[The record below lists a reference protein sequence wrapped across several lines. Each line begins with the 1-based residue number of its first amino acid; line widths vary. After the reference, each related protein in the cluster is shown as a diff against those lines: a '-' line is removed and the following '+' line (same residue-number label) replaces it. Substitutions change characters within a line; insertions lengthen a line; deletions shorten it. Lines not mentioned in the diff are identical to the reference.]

1 MIKYHRMS
9 INFKRGTLY
18 IDSPEWIKNRKA
30 AKNSIYKID
39 KYI

>member
-1 MIKYHRMS
+1 MIKCDRMS
-9 INFKRGTLY
+9 INFKRGRLY
-18 IDSPEWIKNRKA
+18 IDSLDWIKNRKA

>member
-1 MIKYHRMS
+1 MIKCDRMS
-9 INFKRGTLY
+9 INFKRGRLY
-18 IDSPEWIKNRKA
+18 IDSLDWIKNREA